1 MECFA
6 GGRGI
11 ENVVIGGKT
20 NEVWFN
26 WLPEDA
32 SIVLDVSN
40 SYGDSEID
48 VSDVGDVKEFRALS
62 SSEDTTGTRWI
73 AQVEIKVVVVD
84 RLAVSETL
92 VFVKIP
98 ALYEESLVDARDAD
112 VSKMML
118 AMSSLVW

>member
-1 MECFA
+1 
-6 GGRGI
+6 
-11 ENVVIGGKT
+11 
-20 NEVWFN
+20 
-26 WLPEDA
+26 
-32 SIVLDVSN
+32 VLDVSN

-118 AMSSLVW
+118 AMSSLV